1 MISACIIPARGGSK
15 RIEKKNIRNFR
26 GKPIISW
33 SIDAAIKSNKFDSI
47 IVSTDDYT
55 IASKARELGA
65 EIPFMRPKEIADDYT
80 DTRTVVNHMI
90 EELNK
95 MNRKYD
101 FICCLY
107 ATAPFVE
114 ASDLQNAMNLIED
127 EPEKVVFPVTK
138 YSYPIQRALR
148 RDEKGNTLFANHMN
162 AEKRSQDLEDMYH
175 DAGQFYIAN
184 PKRWKQKKNIL
195 EDSRT
200 ILLPNWR
207 VQDIDNE
214 EDWIR
219 AELMHRLLEK

>member
-1 MISACIIPARGGSK
+1 MHNSSK
-15 RIEKKNIRNFR
+15 RRKQENRKKNIRNFR

-33 SIDAAIKSNKFDSI
+33 SIDAAIKSNKFDS

-107 ATAPFVE
+107 A
-114 ASDLQNAMNLIED
+114 
-127 EPEKVVFPVTK
+127 
-138 YSYPIQRALR
+138 
-148 RDEKGNTLFANHMN
+148 
-162 AEKRSQDLEDMYH
+162 
-175 DAGQFYIAN
+175 
-184 PKRWKQKKNIL
+184 
-195 EDSRT
+195 
-200 ILLPNWR
+200 
-207 VQDIDNE
+207 
-214 EDWIR
+214 
-219 AELMHRLLEK
+219 